1 MVRLRKNKRATR
13 KNRKRLQRGGQLP
26 KVFHFYNE
34 YHYGDNIMNLKFFY
48 NIAAHLLKS
57 TIKIHYYYNDDYI
70 KDINELMQYVDPKT
84 LILHTLKDKP
94 ANAIQLWSGNPIK
107 EVEDY
112 NWEQYYNV
120 FYKNILKQ
128 IGLDNIDTSLF
139 QNEPYLLDRYK
150 KLDQKFK
157 DLDIL
162 IINGKP
168 QSGQFDDPSGKLDAL
183 SIQLSKKYKIAIT
196 TPIAGSNIP
205 CTFTQSPK
213 LTMCDIGAISTH
225 AKCIIAI
232 FTGPITAC
240 MNSYTKAHVKKW
252 FILTNPP
259 FKFDSIPYIRIP
271 DSNSLDKIVPT
282 I

>member
-1 MVRLRKNKRATR
+1 
-13 KNRKRLQRGGQLP
+13 
-26 KVFHFYNE
+26 
-34 YHYGDNIMNLKFFY
+34 MNLKFFY
-48 NIAAHLLKS
+48 NIASHLKENG
-57 TIKIHYYYNDDYI
+57 IKIHYYYNDKYI
-70 KDINELMQYVDPKT
+70 KDVRELNEYVDSNT

-94 ANAIQLWSGNPIK
+94 ANAIELWAGKPIK

-112 NWEQYYNV
+112 NWEQSYNV

-128 IGLDNIDTSLF
+128 IGLDNIDTSIF
-139 QNEPYLLDRYK
+139 QKEPYLLDRYK

-168 QSGQFDDPSGKLDAL
+168 QSGQFYDPSGKLDSL
-183 SIQLSKKYKIAIT
+183 SLEFSKKYKVAIT
-196 TPIAGSNIP
+196 TPIMDSNIP
-205 CTFTQSPK
+205 CTFTESPK

-252 FILTNPP
+252 FILTSPP
-259 FKFDSIPYIRIP
+259 FKFESIPYIRIP
-271 DSNSLDKIVPT
+271 DSNSLHKIVPT